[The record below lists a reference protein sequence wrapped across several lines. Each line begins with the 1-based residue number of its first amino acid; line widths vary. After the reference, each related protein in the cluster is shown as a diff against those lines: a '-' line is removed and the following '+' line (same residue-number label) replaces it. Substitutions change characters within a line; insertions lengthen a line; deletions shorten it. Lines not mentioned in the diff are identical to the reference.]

1 MVQISITIPSPAA
14 AISLLPANMKDFQ
27 IAGFILQPDDGATN
41 PMFVGDAAVA
51 AVGPYM
57 FRLNAPAGG
66 VPPAPVVYAHGGGT
80 GICQASQLYVIG
92 TAGEILRGALIPR

>member
-1 MVQISITIPSPAA
+1 MIQITITIPSPAVA
-14 AISLLPANMKDFQ
+14 TPLLPTGMKDFQ
-27 IAGFILQPDDGATN
+27 IAGFILQPDDGASN
-41 PMFVGDAAVA
+41 PLFIGDAGVAVTS
-51 AVGPYM
+51 PYM

-66 VPPAPVVYAHGGGT
+66 VPPAPTIYAAGGGT